1 MLRSD
6 RRSVTRSDFVA
17 LPVISTATP
26 MAIDNRHKTRRR
38 LQQYCMWMLSIEI
51 DALPIEIDAAH
62 IPDSDRYVIDGRI
75 DDAHM
80 QNNARTAA

>member
-1 MLRSD
+1 M
-6 RRSVTRSDFVA
+6 V
-17 LPVISTATP
+17 
-26 MAIDNRHKTRRR
+26 
-38 LQQYCMWMLSIEI
+38 QQYCMWMLSIEI